1 MKKFPPVTKDKES
14 GLPKKYVAGLSTS
27 TAKARA
33 AHWKKAAKFSDS
45 DPRAYKPAPGDATA
59 KTKLSKYTK
68 KYHQMFGEQIGIVIE
83 GAPEKIEGTNCANC
97 IHWVKESE
105 KPVDKNELNEYGG
118 LKAPN
123 EAYVEMSKHVDL
135 VTLPGKAVVKVK
147 AYCNHEDIH
156 DFVTERMCCAYWD
169 GEGVKR
175 EFKGVSP
182 KMDESVEL
190 DETIVKVDGKYRLV
204 SKKTGR
210 NLGTYDTKAGAMKRE
225 RQVQYFKHMGEE
237 KMADYKPKVGDRI
250 STIKG
255 GQNTGKVEK
264 VEGSHVYFRS
274 DYKRSTLGRGD
285 DYYPIF
291 KTHVSN
297 VRLHEGAKDWQ
308 KAFKTVARKNLEK
321 DTAYPRASVY
331 KLDQTQ
337 KLRSTEHDDY
347 DQIAHDVRT
356 GKRMKEEVEQVDEV
370 KAVKVYDKEGR
381 LVGRYRS
388 MDHAKQMKPGHT
400 YKVEEEAELDEG
412 KLTKAL
418 AVGAMSL
425 ASMGAKAHTDTT
437 KSVAQLAKERPALAQ
452 RLQDI
457 GATGQ
462 VPASDKRAAE
472 LQRKQD
478 QEMPAS
484 ERRAK
489 ELKKEDVELDETN
502 MRFDY
507 EAAARPKS
515 SDVKNFL
522 NRDKNPRAA
531 AASKKYIRR
540 MTKLGGLGP
549 NQTKKDTEAHMKA
562 HFEEVEQVD
571 EAAKTKKEKL
581 KALLYRDR
589 SNVREFGKGA
599 GLTDAQKA
607 AARKAI
613 ANEEVEQ
620 IDEIGNTE
628 KGVDRLKKY
637 VASDRSKVK
646 IKDVLDAKRSAD
658 PDKAIEKLAKRQGY
672 KSKALK
678 KIRAFDA
685 AKNPKPK
692 EEPTPLHKMVYPSD
706 MKYHGDSYEPTGNVI
721 KEGFLSF
728 LRKKKPTLKKPAV
741 SHKQMRA
748 VFSNIERQTR
758 VANPPQR
765 GPVIH
770 RHTVAAYESVEQI
783 DERNKENKEKLKNKL
798 RTIGVNAA
806 ITNPKKIQFGRSALT
821 MGRDA
826 LKKLSSAEVSKAS
839 RYLPRV
845 AEQMTDNAAITKKT
859 ERERRIRDTRVIH
872 HQNRHIHQA
881 AMGTMEESAGKSL
894 ADKARKSGVSL
905 ATLRKVYNRGVA
917 AWNSGHRPG
926 TTPQQWGHAR
936 VNSYITKGK
945 TYHTADKDLRRESV
959 DVNEA
964 FEREFGD
971 K

>member
-1 MKKFPPVTKDKES
+1 MKKFPPVAKDKES
-14 GLPKKYVAGLSTS
+14 GLPKKYVAGLSKS

-33 AHWKKAAKFSDS
+33 AHWKKAAKLSDS

-59 KTKLSKYTK
+59 KTKPSKYTK
-68 KYHQMFGEQIGIVIE
+68 RFHKMFGEQIGIVVE

-105 KPVDKNELNEYGG
+105 KPVDKSELNEYGG

-123 EAYVEMSKHVDL
+123 EAYVEMSKHADL
-135 VTLPGKAVVKVK
+135 VTLPGKAVVKIK

-175 EFKGVSP
+175 EYKGISP

-190 DETIVKVDGKYRLV
+190 DETIVKVDGKFRLV

-237 KMADYKPKVGDRI
+237 KMADYKPKVGDHI

-264 VEGSHVYFRS
+264 VEGGHVYFRS

-297 VRLHEGAKDWQ
+297 VRLHEVALDEMDKSQPSSSRGAEGLALGKKANPVKRDEVKSGALKILQ
-308 KAFKTVARKNLEK
+308 KQ
-321 DTAYPRASVY
+321 Y
-331 KLDQTQ
+331 K
-337 KLRSTEHDDY
+337 K
-347 DQIAHDVRT
+347 V
-356 GKRMKEEVEQVDEV
+356 KEEVEQVDE
-370 KAVKVYDKEGR
+370 A
-381 LVGRYRS
+381 
-388 MDHAKQMKPGHT
+388 
-400 YKVEEEAELDEG
+400 
-412 KLTKAL
+412 
-418 AVGAMSL
+418 
-425 ASMGAKAHTDTT
+425 
-437 KSVAQLAKERPALAQ
+437 
-452 RLQDI
+452 
-457 GATGQ
+457 
-462 VPASDKRAAE
+462 
-472 LQRKQD
+472 
-478 QEMPAS
+478 
-484 ERRAK
+484 
-489 ELKKEDVELDETN
+489 N

-522 NRDKNPRAA
+522 NRDKNARAA

-571 EAAKTKKEKL
+571 EARGYKIEPKESPVFKGSRANPMMRHFSVSVGNKEVGWLEHDKDDDTVRGSLHGKSVNISRHKGDTVADKFKSYINQMKEEAEQVDEGSKRMSAAVKLQRAFDREKTASDASRKRGEEVLAQARKEYDKKQVAKT
-581 KALLYRDR
+581 
-589 SNVREFGKGA
+589 
-599 GLTDAQKA
+599 
-607 AARKAI
+607 
-613 ANEEVEQ
+613 NEEVEQ
-620 IDEIGNTE
+620 
-628 KGVDRLKKY
+628 
-637 VASDRSKVK
+637 
-646 IKDVLDAKRSAD
+646 
-658 PDKAIEKLAKRQGY
+658 
-672 KSKALK
+672 
-678 KIRAFDA
+678 F
-685 AKNPKPK
+685 
-692 EEPTPLHKMVYPSD
+692 
-706 MKYHGDSYEPTGNVI
+706 
-721 KEGFLSF
+721 EGFLSF
-728 LRKKKPTLKKPAV
+728 LRKKPVAKKKPAV
-741 SHKQMRA
+741 SHKHMRA
-748 VFSNIERQTR
+748 VFSTIERQTR
-758 VANPPQR
+758 VAKPQQT

-783 DERNKENKEKLKNKL
+783 DERNKANAEAKKKVL
-798 RTIGVNAA
+798 RQAGVNAA
-806 ITNPKKIQFGRSALT
+806 ISGKVRFGGSALQ
-821 MGRDA
+821 MGREA
-826 LKKLSSAEVSKAS
+826 AKKLPSKGLAKAY
-839 RYLPRV
+839 RELPRV

-894 ADKARKSGVSL
+894 ADKARKSGISL
-905 ATLRKVYNRGVA
+905 GTLRKVYNRGVA

>member
-1 MKKFPPVTKDKES
+1 MKKFPPVARDKES

-33 AHWKKAAKFSDS
+33 AHWKKTSKMSDS

-68 KYHQMFGEQIGIVIE
+68 KYHQMFGER
-83 GAPEKIEGTNCANC
+83 T
-97 IHWVKESE
+97 
-105 KPVDKNELNEYGG
+105 ELE
-118 LKAPN
+118 
-123 EAYVEMSKHVDL
+123 
-135 VTLPGKAVVKVK
+135 
-147 AYCNHEDIH
+147 
-156 DFVTERMCCAYWD
+156 
-169 GEGVKR
+169 
-175 EFKGVSP
+175 
-182 KMDESVEL
+182 
-190 DETIVKVDGKYRLV
+190 ETIVKVDGKYRLV

-237 KMADYKPKVGDRI
+237 KMADYKPKVGDHI

-264 VEGSHVYFRS
+264 VEGGHVYFRS

-308 KAFKTVARKNLEK
+308 KAFKSVARKNLEK

-347 DQIAHDVRT
+347 DQIAHDVKT
-356 GKRMKEEVEQVDEV
+356 GKRMKEEVEQ
-370 KAVKVYDKEGR
+370 
-381 LVGRYRS
+381 
-388 MDHAKQMKPGHT
+388 
-400 YKVEEEAELDEG
+400 
-412 KLTKAL
+412 
-418 AVGAMSL
+418 
-425 ASMGAKAHTDTT
+425 
-437 KSVAQLAKERPALAQ
+437 
-452 RLQDI
+452 
-457 GATGQ
+457 
-462 VPASDKRAAE
+462 
-472 LQRKQD
+472 
-478 QEMPAS
+478 
-484 ERRAK
+484 
-489 ELKKEDVELDETN
+489 
-502 MRFDY
+502 
-507 EAAARPKS
+507 
-515 SDVKNFL
+515 
-522 NRDKNPRAA
+522 
-531 AASKKYIRR
+531 
-540 MTKLGGLGP
+540 
-549 NQTKKDTEAHMKA
+549 
-562 HFEEVEQVD
+562 
-571 EAAKTKKEKL
+571 
-581 KALLYRDR
+581 
-589 SNVREFGKGA
+589 
-599 GLTDAQKA
+599 
-607 AARKAI
+607 
-613 ANEEVEQ
+613 
-620 IDEIGNTE
+620 IDEIKISDVINATRGKSPEE
-628 KGVDRLKKY
+628 KQKIIQQMRDKEN
-637 VASDRSKVK
+637 AS
-646 IKDVLDAKRSAD
+646 
-658 PDKAIEKLAKRQGY
+658 
-672 KSKALK
+672 
-678 KIRAFDA
+678 
-685 AKNPKPK
+685 KPK
-692 EEPTPLHKMVYPSD
+692 TAPRKLEPPKDIPMHQRVYPDD

-728 LRKKKPTLKKPAV
+728 LSKKKPTLKKPTA

-748 VFSNIERQTR
+748 VFSNLERQTR
-758 VANPPQR
+758 VAKPQQH

-770 RHTVAAYESVEQI
+770 RSTVAAYESVGQI

-806 ITNPKKIQFGRSALT
+806 ITNPKKIEFGRSALT
-821 MGRDA
+821 MGREA

-845 AEQMTDNAAITKKT
+845 AEQSNAAEITKKT
-859 ERERRIRDTRVIH
+859 ERERRIRDTRVLH

>member
-1 MKKFPPVTKDKES
+1 MKKFPDVKRDKES

-33 AHWKKAAKFSDS
+33 AHWKKTSKMSDS
-45 DPRAYKPAPGDATA
+45 DPRAYEPAPGDVTA

-68 KYHQMFGEQIGIVIE
+68 KYHKMFGEQIGIVVE

-105 KPVDKNELNEYGG
+105 KPVDKSELNEYGG

-123 EAYVEMSKHVDL
+123 EAYIAMSKHADL
-135 VTLPGKAVVKVK
+135 VTLPGKTTVKIK
-147 AYCNHEDIH
+147 AYCNHDDIH

-169 GEGVKR
+169 GKGVKR
-175 EFKGVSP
+175 EYKGISP

-190 DETIVKVDGKYRLV
+190 DETIVKVGNKYRLV

-237 KMADYKPKVGDRI
+237 EMKESVKTANPGKGYHGEHPADKADAKYAEMFHKVRKSIVAGNATDKKIKNYLDSTHGRHLAGRENDTEYLHKDFKRFEKTYNPEHFDEATAYKPKVGDRI

-264 VEGSHVYFRS
+264 VEGGHVYFRS

-308 KAFKTVARKNLEK
+308 KAFKSVARKNLEK

-347 DQIAHDVRT
+347 DQIAHDVKT
-356 GKRMKEEVEQVDEV
+356 GKRMKEEVEQ
-370 KAVKVYDKEGR
+370 
-381 LVGRYRS
+381 
-388 MDHAKQMKPGHT
+388 
-400 YKVEEEAELDEG
+400 
-412 KLTKAL
+412 
-418 AVGAMSL
+418 
-425 ASMGAKAHTDTT
+425 
-437 KSVAQLAKERPALAQ
+437 
-452 RLQDI
+452 I
-457 GATGQ
+457 
-462 VPASDKRAAE
+462 
-472 LQRKQD
+472 
-478 QEMPAS
+478 
-484 ERRAK
+484 
-489 ELKKEDVELDETN
+489 N
-502 MRFDY
+502 
-507 EAAARPKS
+507 
-515 SDVKNFL
+515 
-522 NRDKNPRAA
+522 
-531 AASKKYIRR
+531 
-540 MTKLGGLGP
+540 
-549 NQTKKDTEAHMKA
+549 
-562 HFEEVEQVD
+562 
-571 EAAKTKKEKL
+571 
-581 KALLYRDR
+581 
-589 SNVREFGKGA
+589 
-599 GLTDAQKA
+599 
-607 AARKAI
+607 
-613 ANEEVEQ
+613 
-620 IDEIGNTE
+620 EIGNTE
-628 KGVDRLKKY
+628 KGVKRLRDY

-646 IKDVLDAKRSAD
+646 ISDVIAAKRSAD
-658 PDKAIEKLAKRQGY
+658 PDKAIDKLATRQAN
-672 KSKALK
+672 KAKALK

-685 AKNPKPK
+685 AKNPPQKK
-692 EEPTPLHKMVYPSD
+692 EPTPLHKMVYPDD

-728 LRKKKPTLKKPAV
+728 LSKKKPTLKKPAV
-741 SHKQMRA
+741 SHKHMRA

-758 VANPPQR
+758 VVKPQQR

-770 RHTVAAYESVEQI
+770 RSTVAAYESVEQI
-783 DERNKENKEKLKNKL
+783 DERNKENKEKLKTKL

-839 RYLPRV
+839 RHLPRV
-845 AEQMTDNAAITKKT
+845 AEQTNGSSLLKSKKL

-872 HQNRHIHQA
+872 HQNRHMHQA

-894 ADKARKSGVSL
+894 ADKAKKSGVSL
-905 ATLRKVYNRGVA
+905 ATLKKVYNRGVA